1 MSREG
6 PSRKRRRWIRVRPD
20 RGENLRAALAAGA
33 LAAGVGVVSFYLTRL
48 LLAREPLQGPP
59 GPSPDGAGEPDGRP
73 GGA

>member
-6 PSRKRRRWIRVRPD
+6 ASRKKSRWIRVRPG
-20 RGENLRAALAAGA
+20 RRENLRAALAAGI
-33 LAAGVGVVSFYLTRL
+33 GVESFYLTRL

-59 GPSPDGAGEPDGRP
+59 GPSPDGAGEPDGWP